1 MSTPSPSAVPVATPA
16 WVDTVRRRYLS
27 GDASVFVLYRNIY
40 DRILMDGKFVELEQ
54 YLFRSLLEG
63 KKKRVLSHSIAS
75 GTSALAGRAFDAEAE
90 PLEGIEQALMHES
103 GTAVV
108 IHYAGSLF
116 PAGDPGMMTMHDR
129 QAIAKLHRWSLS
141 PQIGDSDNVVF
152 LLVESLTEL
161 NAQILS
167 NPRIATVEI
176 PMPGQAER
184 ETTIRM
190 ADSSLHADQVTRL
203 AQQASGLR
211 LVQLFG
217 LLGNDANAQA
227 PNDAEREA
235 LIREL
240 IAGTEDAEARA
251 KQLTKLTSGQTNEQI
266 RHLLQPGSKAPAKG
280 NNAFEEIAAL
290 LRTRKRELVTQE
302 CFGLIEFV
310 EPKMGLE
317 GVGGM
322 TMVKAE
328 LAAIA
333 AAVRSGTVARIPM
346 GILVVGP
353 MGSGK
358 TFVTKAFVREAGI
371 PAVML
376 KNIRSKWVGATESNL
391 EKVLAMVKAMGPI
404 ALIIDE
410 GDRSLGGEGDEDG
423 GTSSRVTARLKEFM
437 SDTDNRG
444 QVLFIMMTNRP
455 DKLDA
460 DMKRPGRF
468 DTKIPLFFPE
478 NGAERANIVRVI
490 LKRFGKAVEPLS
502 QQEQDDGADE
512 AWMEAA
518 LEDTEFSNA
527 ELEALT
533 LLSIDLAERGD
544 GRLTREV
551 FLQAAVDYM
560 PTRDTLMIEYME
572 LLAISEASRRS
583 LLPEKFKHR
592 TTDELHAEMK
602 RVRAQLRL

>member
-1 MSTPSPSAVPVATPA
+1 
-16 WVDTVRRRYLS
+16 
-27 GDASVFVLYRNIY
+27 
-40 DRILMDGKFVELEQ
+40 
-54 YLFRSLLEG
+54 
-63 KKKRVLSHSIAS
+63 
-75 GTSALAGRAFDAEAE
+75 
-90 PLEGIEQALMHES
+90 
-103 GTAVV
+103 
-108 IHYAGSLF
+108 
-116 PAGDPGMMTMHDR
+116 
-129 QAIAKLHRWSLS
+129 
-141 PQIGDSDNVVF
+141 
-152 LLVESLTEL
+152 
-161 NAQILS
+161 
-167 NPRIATVEI
+167 
-176 PMPGQAER
+176 
-184 ETTIRM
+184 
-190 ADSSLHADQVTRL
+190 
-203 AQQASGLR
+203 
-211 LVQLFG
+211 
-217 LLGNDANAQA
+217 
-227 PNDAEREA
+227 
-235 LIREL
+235 
-240 IAGTEDAEARA
+240 
-251 KQLTKLTSGQTNEQI
+251 
-266 RHLLQPGSKAPAKG
+266 
-280 NNAFEEIAAL
+280 
-290 LRTRKRELVTQE
+290 
-302 CFGLIEFV
+302 
-310 EPKMGLE
+310 
-317 GVGGM
+317 
-322 TMVKAE
+322 MVKAE

-333 AAVRSGTVARIPM
+333 AAVRSGNVARIPM

-391 EKVLAMVKAMGPI
+391 EKVLAMVKTMGPI

>member
-1 MSTPSPSAVPVATPA
+1 
-16 WVDTVRRRYLS
+16 VRRRYLG

-40 DRILMDGKFVELEQ
+40 DRILLDGKFVELEQ

-75 GTSALAGRAFDAEAE
+75 GTQALAGREFDAEADA
-90 PLEGIEQALMHES
+90 LEGIESALMHES

-116 PAGDPGMMTMHDR
+116 PAGDPSMMTMQDR

-167 NPRIATVEI
+167 NPRIATIEI

-190 ADSSLHADQVTRL
+190 ADSSLDAGQVTRL

-217 LLGNDANAQA
+217 LLGNDTAQA
-227 PNDAEREA
+227 PDDAEREA
-235 LIREL
+235 LIKEL
-240 IAGTEDAEARA
+240 IQGTEDADARA

-266 RHLLQPGSKAPAKG
+266 RHLLQPGSKAPAKHS
-280 NNAFEEIAAL
+280 AVEEIAAL

-322 TMVKAE
+322 AMVKAE

-333 AAVRSGTVARIPM
+333 AAIRSGNVARIPM

-490 LKRFGKAVEPLS
+490 LKRFGKQVEELPPP
-502 QQEQDDGADE
+502 EDADE
-512 AWMEAA
+512 GLDEHWMEAA

-602 RVRAQLRL
+602 RVRSQLRL